1 MVFLNSIFATATP
14 GGWSDMLPTIGMFV
28 LVIAIMYFM
37 MIRPQRQQQKK
48 IETFRNGLQPGQEV
62 ITSGGIYGKI
72 KEIDGNIVVIE
83 IAHNVNVRV
92 DISVVF
98 ANPGAMK
105 EEGK

>member
-72 KEIDGNIVVIE
+72 KSIENGVASLE
-83 IAHNVNVRV
+83 IAHNVVVRV
-92 DISVVF
+92 DVSVIYP
-98 ANPGAMK
+98 NPAEMQGSVK
-105 EEGK
+105 

>member
-72 KEIDGNIVVIE
+72 KSIENGEASLE
-83 IAHNVNVRV
+83 IAHNVVVRV
-92 DISVVF
+92 DVSVIYP
-98 ANPGAMK
+98 NPAEMQGSVK
-105 EEGK
+105 

>member
-14 GGWSDMLPTIGMFV
+14 GGWSNMLPTIGMFV

-72 KEIDGNIVVIE
+72 KSIENGVASLE
-83 IAHNVNVRV
+83 IAHNVVVRV
-92 DISVVF
+92 DVSVIYP
-98 ANPGAMK
+98 NPAEMQGSVK
-105 EEGK
+105 